1 MHAAGSKVGPS
12 AAIRTCDKARVIDF
26 KFDNIA
32 QTSYAHACENA
43 YPYLVR
49 FISFFLDSSI
59 SDEIITLVLPSF
71 DLQEKIIKKG
81 HSDLIAEIRRLNEF
95 VAIDFIID

>member
-43 YPYLVR
+43 YPYLVQ
-49 FISFFLDSSI
+49 FISFFLDSPI

-71 DLQEKIIKKG
+71 DTLRKDNKEG

-95 VAIDFIID
+95 VVMCFTVD